1 MDQLGLTTDGLTALL
16 FSITAGISAVAL
28 LVMFNQ
34 RHDCGNRYCPHRK
47 ARSDE
52 EEDRRF
58 WGQ

>member
-1 MDQLGLTTDGLTALL
+1 MNDLGFTAEAMTALL
-16 FSITAGISAVAL
+16 FSITCGVSALML
-28 LVMFNQ
+28 LVVWNQ
-34 RHDCGNRYCPHRK
+34 PHNCKNRYCPHRK